1 MTEHKIAARLRN
13 SAAAAK
19 DAAWDAKIW
28 GRVWLCIQIALTV
41 TAVGSGVYLGSFGK
55 DAAQGI
61 GGLIKT
67 SSDPAALV
75 SYGWRTTC
83 WVISGCA
90 AGAFWASWL
99 RTENAKRLGR
109 ANALYASLK
118 TLLVDLENDREPA
131 AISRD
136 YQRLTESYPELA
148 D

>member
-13 SAAAAK
+13 SATAAK
-19 DAAWDAKIW
+19 DAGWDADVRSRIW
-28 GRVWLCIQIALTV
+28 LGLQITFTV
-41 TAVGSGVYLGSFGK
+41 VAVGSGVYLGSFGK

-61 GGLIKT
+61 GGLIRT
-67 SSDPAALV
+67 SNDPAALV

-90 AGAFWASWL
+90 AMAFWASWL

-118 TLLVDLENDREPA
+118 TLLVDLESDREPA